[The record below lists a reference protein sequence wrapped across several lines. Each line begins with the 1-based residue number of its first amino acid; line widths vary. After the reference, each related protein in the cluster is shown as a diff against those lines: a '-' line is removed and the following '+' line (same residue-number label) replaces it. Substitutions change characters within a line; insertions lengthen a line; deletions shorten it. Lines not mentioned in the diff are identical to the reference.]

1 MGKISDFVFIL
12 KIMVAIG
19 YTESTTQKNTNG
31 PSFNPSEILEEK
43 LEGCKEGK
51 WGCLG
56 FPGGCNQTDTCQML
70 STYQVNSSGDAT
82 FSLIGRS
89 DMTEYLAIGLSKD
102 KNMDNDYVVSC
113 HNDNERTAI
122 EFTWNDNWKVD
133 FSWND
138 NWKVEKPAIA
148 NGPNGVFPV
157 EHKLSDQWRY
167 CKFNLL
173 NGTYLVRQESNS
185 VRVGPLRLDLPYYLQ
200 LAKGKRTKGKLQYHY
215 ENKIISES
223 ALVLINSTEPQSG
236 EDTKSDI
243 LVKLHGSMMVISWM
257 FFADIGTFT
266 AGFVRTKYPEHSGL
280 YWFHIH
286 QVCMCTTCILTV
298 VSALMMFIGKGLAPL
313 NIVKISANPH
323 TLIGLITLILT
334 CVQPIMGFLRPD
346 PFSSRRRK
354 FNIIHRYNGYLTS
367 CIAFMAILSA
377 SLLQEATLQSAY
389 GDYLIYVSGSFVGFF
404 FLCHLFLRLVKLR
417 GLTEMVGM
425 GYFMCIAGLFS
436 FMITFLFIMI
446 VL

>member
-1 MGKISDFVFIL
+1 MGKKSDFVFIL
-12 KIMVAIG
+12 MIMAEIG
-19 YTESTTQKNTNG
+19 YTESTTHKNTNG
-31 PSFNPSEILEEK
+31 TSLNPSEILEEK

-56 FPGGCNQTDTCQML
+56 FPSGCNQTDTCQML
-70 STYQVNSSGDAT
+70 ATYHVTSSGDAT
-82 FSLIGRS
+82 FSLIGPS

-102 KNMDNDYVVSC
+102 KNMGNDYVVSC

-122 EFTWNDNWKVD
+122 DFTWNDNWKAE
-133 FSWND
+133 SWND
-138 NWKVEKPAIA
+138 NWKVEESVVA
-148 NGPNGVFPV
+148 NGPNGVFAE

-167 CKFNLL
+167 CKFTLL
-173 NGTYLVRQESNS
+173 NGTYLVRQKNNS
-185 VRVGPLRLDLPYYLQ
+185 VRIGPLQLDQPYYLQ
-200 LAKGKRTKGKLQYHY
+200 LAKGEETDGELQWHGYN
-215 ENKIISES
+215 NKIISES
-223 ALVLINSTEPQSG
+223 ALVLINSTRPQNS
-236 EDTKSDI
+236 EDTKTDI

-286 QVCMCTTCILTV
+286 QVCMSITFILTM

-313 NIVKISANPH
+313 NIVKISTNPH
-323 TLIGLITLILT
+323 TLIGVITLIFT
-334 CVQPIMGFLRPD
+334 CIQPIMGFFRPD

-354 FNIIHRYNGYLTS
+354 FNVIHRYNGYLTS
-367 CIAFMAILSA
+367 CIAFVAILSA
-377 SLLQEATLQSAY
+377 SLLQEAKLQSAY

-404 FLCHLFLRLVKLR
+404 FLCHLFLRLVRLR
-417 GLTEMVGM
+417 GLTEMVSM

-436 FMITFLFIMI
+436 FMVTFLLIMV